1 MVVVFFFYIVPI
13 YCESYDHLFQDD
25 WGWHFYI
32 VDDEITFDDSW
43 DVLVAEH
50 YIYLAEPELYIATAM
65 RVGNKR
71 RQVEVEADLNMK

>member
-1 MVVVFFFYIVPI
+1 MVVVELCFLYCIHLLWIVW
-13 YCESYDHLFQDD
+13 SFW

-32 VDDEITFDDSW
+32 VDEEITFHDSW

-50 YIYLAEPELYIATAM
+50 YIYLAEACAYIATAM

-71 RQVEVEADLNMK
+71 RQVEVEADLRMK